1 MVLSKNVISELIME
15 DYGKELV
22 MLIYS
27 NPEMLE
33 RLLTLPKYEA
43 MLCYQSEMRRHKWR
57 TSKHSDA
64 QIGIYLCNTR
74 NYLVI
79 SDFKMSKQQVIL
91 ITGKVANDYTTM
103 YNIYDRDFVTRHFRI
118 PTNIGRK
125 PGKIK
130 LGSIMITK
138 FKGKDCD

>member
-1 MVLSKNVISELIME
+1 
-15 DYGKELV
+15 

-27 NPEMLE
+27 NPEMIE

-57 TSKHSDA
+57 TSKHYVTPYSNSDA

-91 ITGKVANDYTTM
+91 ITGKVADDYTAM
-103 YNIYDRDFVTRHFRI
+103 YNIYDRDFIIKHFRI

-130 LGSIMITK
+130 LGSIRITK